1 MTQVDSNAPVLVIG
15 AGIGGLSAALALHRR
30 GAPVEVYERRSERTV
45 ELAGTGMTIWSNATS
60 ALSSL
65 GLRAELMAVGAVIRR
80 ARHFSERD
88 EVVFETAIADLEA
101 PGSTPSL
108 SIARGDLIRVLLD
121 ACAARGIPVHLNRG
135 LVALTND
142 TGGVTATL
150 TDGSTVGGSAL
161 VGADGTN
168 STVRRLVVGDGPPR
182 YYGITVWRGMSTASD
197 AVEDGVAHMF
207 QTREPSGL
215 AGMAWHVG
223 DGRIAW
229 TIGRK
234 STPDG
239 KDGVRTSKQSIG
251 AMVDGVAGPAR
262 RWVADTADDGIIR
275 VDLYDRPWNER
286 WVAGRVALLGDAAHA
301 MPTVLGQ
308 GACQAIED
316 AVVLAACL
324 AGDGG
329 TAGGAAGDVPAA
341 LAEYQRRRL
350 PRVRWVRQQ
359 VDRLAR
365 MQQMSHP
372 VALRVRDVA
381 ARLIV
386 PKVQPKMWRRLLE
399 PTAEATDPVTT
410 P

>member
-1 MTQVDSNAPVLVIG
+1 MAQADNDAPVLVIG
-15 AGIGGLSAALALHRR
+15 AGIGGLTAALALHSH
-30 GAPVEVYERRSERTV
+30 GVPVEVYERRSERTV

-60 ALSSL
+60 ALATL
-65 GLRAELMAVGAVIRR
+65 GLRDELMKVGAVIRR

-121 ACAARGIPVHLNRG
+121 ACATCGIPVRLNRG
-135 LVALTND
+135 LVGLSD
-142 TGGVTATL
+142 ESDQVTATL
-150 TDGSTVGGSAL
+150 ADGETVRGRAL

-168 STVRRLVVGDGPPR
+168 STVRGLVLADGPPR
-182 YYGITVWRGMSTASD
+182 YYGITVWRGMSAATD

-207 QTREPSGL
+207 QTRESTGL

-223 DGRIAW
+223 DGRVAW

-234 STPDG
+234 STPG
-239 KDGVRTSKQSIG
+239 GEAGAGTAKQLVS

-262 RWVADTADDGIIR
+262 RWVADTADDSIIR
-275 VDLYDRPWNER
+275 VDLYDRPWSER
-286 WVAGRVALLGDAAHA
+286 WVVGRVALLGDAAHA

-316 AVVLAACL
+316 GVVLAACV
-324 AGDGG
+324 ARQR
-329 TAGGAAGDVPAA
+329 DVPAA
-341 LAEYQRRRL
+341 LAEYQDRRV

-365 MQQMSHP
+365 MQRLSHP
-372 VALRVRDVA
+372 VALRIRDVA

-386 PKVQPKMWRRLLE
+386 PRVQPKMWRRLLE
-399 PTAEATDPVTT
+399 PAAGAAEPVNRA
-410 P
+410 